1 MGNTFITMQNI
12 ARQTLMRLHENLVL
26 PNLCYRDYSSDFSD
40 LGDTIQVKKPVVLE
54 AKSFKDG
61 DTVQR
66 QDMKES
72 SVAVK
77 LDKIATVDVK
87 WGAIEGATNLTEAK
101 LQTDF
106 IEPAAVALAE
116 KINRD
121 GLALYS
127 QIPGV
132 LGTAGTTPNDLA
144 ALSAIRKY
152 LNKNKAPLTNR
163 RAVWDVEADAKL
175 SEIPNLTRVS
185 EAGTPQTLREGEIG
199 RLFGL
204 DNYMSQGVLEHA
216 VGATGTVLIDGA
228 ATKGATKLHVDGLTT
243 AFKVGDRF
251 TIAGD
256 ATSYVVTGA
265 GALETAD
272 QDIEI
277 APALQKAAADNAA
290 VTVGG
295 AYTANIAFH
304 QNAIAFV
311 TRPLMLP
318 KGVEAYVASDEYN
331 GVSVRVY
338 RGFNTETKQEV
349 MSMDVLYGYKLIYP
363 ELACV
368 YMG

>member
-1 MGNTFITMQNI
+1 MANTFITMQNI
-12 ARQTLMRLHENLVL
+12 ARQTLMRLHDNLVM
-26 PNLCYRDYSSDFSD
+26 PNLCYKDFSTAFSD
-40 LGDTIQVKKPVVLE
+40 LGDTVQVRKPVVLT
-54 AKSFKDG
+54 AKDFKDG
-61 DTVQR
+61 DTVER

-72 SVAVK
+72 SVSVK

-87 WGAIEGATNLTEAK
+87 WSAIEGATNLTEAK

-106 IEPAAVALAE
+106 IDPAAAALAE
-116 KINRD
+116 KINSD
-121 GLALYS
+121 GLALYKE
-127 QIPGV
+127 IPNA
-132 LGTAGTTPNDLA
+132 LGTAGTTPSGLSD
-144 ALSAIRKY
+144 LSAVRKY
-152 LNKNKAPLTNR
+152 LNKAKAPLTGR
-163 RAVWDVEADAKL
+163 RAIWDVEADAKL

-199 RLFGL
+199 RLYGL
-204 DNYMSQGVLEHA
+204 DNYMSQA
-216 VGATGTVLIDGA
+216 VESHTAAASGTVLIDGKA
-228 ATKGATKLHVDGLTT
+228 NKGAETIHVDGLTT
-243 AFKVGDRF
+243 AFEPGDRF

-256 ATSYVVTGA
+256 TTVYTVVTA
-265 GALETAD
+265 GTLETAD
-272 QDIEI
+272 QDIGI
-277 APALQKAAADNAA
+277 APALAKDAANDAA
-290 VTVGG
+290 VTVAGS
-295 AYTANIAFH
+295 YTANIAFH

-363 ELACV
+363 ELAVV